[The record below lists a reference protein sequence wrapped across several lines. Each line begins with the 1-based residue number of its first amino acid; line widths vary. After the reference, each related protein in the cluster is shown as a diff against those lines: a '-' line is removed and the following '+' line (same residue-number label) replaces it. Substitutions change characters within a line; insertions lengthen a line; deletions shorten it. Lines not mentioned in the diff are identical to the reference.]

1 MLERSLATRAVAAA
15 VLPALLLACA
25 PTRLPPVSSA
35 GAAFRPEPDERRLW
49 EQARQEE
56 AKLLDKAKLYGDP
69 LLEVYLEQVAARLNP
84 PGMAANPH
92 VQYRVRVVED
102 PALNAFAYPHGAVY
116 VHTGLLARMQNEDQI
131 ATVLGHE
138 MTHVENR
145 HMLRHQRSVR
155 NRQIAFSAAA
165 VAGAV
170 LAASEEAQA
179 ARKGQYGKAARIGVM
194 SDLLLGLGLGL
205 AFLAAVNGYGRDLE
219 READA
224 GGLSKML
231 AAGYDPREAPKVY
244 RALVEEH
251 GEPSRAEAFF
261 FGSHPR
267 LTERIGSVEEW
278 LRQHPSG
285 GPETRAGDADLFARR
300 IRPEIRDD
308 ARANMDL
315 GRLDL
320 AEHELARALA
330 MLPSDPL
337 VHFERGRL
345 KLKRAAAERDPS
357 SRAGLEEEAL
367 AALREAI
374 RLGPSLA
381 APHREVGLLAYRR
394 GDRRTACAE
403 LGRYLELD
411 PAAGDARTVRDYVLE
426 LRSSGDCP

>member
-1 MLERSLATRAVAAA
+1 MVVRSVASRAVAAA
-15 VLPALLLACA
+15 VLTAVLLACV

-49 EQARQEE
+49 EEARQEE
-56 AKLLDKAKLYGDP
+56 AKLLEKAKLYGDP
-69 LLEVYLEQVAARLNP
+69 LLEAYLEQIAARLNP

-92 VQYRVRVVED
+92 VRYRVRVVED
-102 PALNAFAYPHGAVY
+102 PSLNAFAYPHGAIY
-116 VHTGLLARMQNEDQI
+116 VHTGLLARMQNEDQM

-145 HMLRHQRSVR
+145 HMLRHQRSAR
-155 NRQIAFSAAA
+155 NKQIAFSAAA

-170 LAASEEAQA
+170 LAAGEEAHA

-224 GGLSKML
+224 GGLSKMR
-231 AAGYDPREAPKVY
+231 AAGYDPREAPNVY
-244 RALVEEH
+244 RALLEEH

-267 LTERIGSVEEW
+267 LTERIESVEEW
-278 LRQHPSG
+278 LRRNP
-285 GPETRAGDADLFARR
+285 GPGAAVRAADPDLFARR
-300 IRPEIRDD
+300 IRPVFRDD
-308 ARANMDL
+308 ARANIDL

-320 AEHELARALA
+320 AELELRRALV

-337 VHFERGRL
+337 AHFELGRL
-345 KLKRAAAERDPS
+345 KLRRAASTQDPAA
-357 SRAGLEEEAL
+357 RARLEEEAL
-367 AALREAI
+367 AALDEAI

-381 APHREVGLLAYRR
+381 LPHREVGLLAYRT
-394 GDRRTACAE
+394 GDRRKACAE
-403 LGRYLELD
+403 LERYLELD
-411 PAAGDARTVRDYVLE
+411 PAAADARTVRDYLLE